1 MQLAGRLP
9 RPHPTRRLEIAMPQV
24 IGVQFQPVTKIY
36 YFDPNG
42 YTDLLPGEW
51 VLVETAR
58 GRELVQVVHAAKEV
72 DAQAVN
78 SDLKPVVRRANAQDL
93 ALRNQWAAREPEA
106 MELCVRKAREHRLAM
121 KVVRCSYSYNGRRLV
136 VEYTA
141 DQRVDFRQLVK
152 DLSQQFS
159 ARIEMRQIGVRDEAK
174 FIGGFGKCGR
184 DLCCSA
190 FLREFHA
197 VSIKM
202 AKNQNLP
209 LNPTDISGTCGRL
222 LCSLAYEDATYTEL
236 RRYLPRPG
244 QMVQTPDGVGQVR
257 YVNVLMELVTVEMGE
272 GGSRSELPAA
282 DLHAPGDP
290 NRRYGKKWPS

>member
-1 MQLAGRLP
+1 
-9 RPHPTRRLEIAMPQV
+9 MPQV
-24 IGVQFQPVTKIY
+24 VGVQFQSVTKVY

-58 GRELVQVVHAAKEV
+58 GRELVQIVHAAREV
-72 DAQAVN
+72 DAHEVS
-78 SDLKPVVRRANAQDL
+78 SDLKPVVRRASAQDL
-93 ALRNQWAAREPEA
+93 ALRTQWLAQEQAA
-106 MELCVRKAREHRLAM
+106 METCARKAREHRLNM
-121 KVVRCSYSYNGRRLV
+121 KVVRCLYSYNGRRLV

-141 DQRVDFRQLVK
+141 DQRIDFRQLVK
-152 DLSQQFS
+152 DLAQQFNT
-159 ARIEMRQIGVRDEAK
+159 RIEMRQIGVRDEAK
-174 FIGGFGKCGR
+174 FLGGFGKCGR
-184 DLCCSA
+184 DLCCSS

-236 RRYLPRPG
+236 RRYLPKPG
-244 QMVQTPDGVGQVR
+244 QMVQTPDGVGHVR
-257 YVNVLMELVTVEMGE
+257 YINVLMERVTVEME
-272 GGSRSELPAA
+272 SGSRVELPAA
-282 DLHAPGDP
+282 DLHVPGDP
-290 NRRYGKKWPS
+290 NRRYGKIWPS

>member
-1 MQLAGRLP
+1 
-9 RPHPTRRLEIAMPQV
+9 MPQV
-24 IGVQFQPVTKIY
+24 IGVQFQPVTKVY

-72 DAQAVN
+72 DAHEVN
-78 SDLKPVVRRANAQDL
+78 SDLKPVIRRASAQDL
-93 ALRNQWAAREPEA
+93 VQRTYWIAQEPAA
-106 MELCVRKAREHRLAM
+106 MDVCVRKARDHRLNM
-121 KVVRCSYSYNGRRLV
+121 KVARCLYNYNGRRLV

-141 DQRVDFRQLVK
+141 DQRIDFRQLVK
-152 DLSQQFS
+152 DLSQHFNT
-159 ARIEMRQIGVRDEAK
+159 RIEMRQIGVRDEAK

-184 DLCCSA
+184 DLCCSS

-222 LCSLAYEDATYTEL
+222 LCSLAYEDDTYTEL
-236 RRYLPRPG
+236 RRYLPKPG
-244 QMVQTPDGVGQVR
+244 QTVETPEGTGFVR
-257 YVNVLMELVTVEMGE
+257 YINVLMERVTVDMES
-272 GGSRSELPAA
+272 GSRVELAAA
-282 DLHAPGDP
+282 DLNVPGDP
-290 NRRYGKKWPS
+290 SRHYGKHWTS